1 MRLIHAPSRMCG
13 HVETEVNCW
22 RKESSAD
29 VPRQTREWVQVVGG
43 SNLPCPTKLEP
54 ISDNGGAPPMLAV
67 GGRYDLE
74 FGNFA
79 TESRI
84 TTRHMRTRYT
94 IGDPAQKAI
103 VGRIS

>member
-1 MRLIHAPSRMCG
+1 
-13 HVETEVNCW
+13 
-22 RKESSAD
+22 
-29 VPRQTREWVQVVGG
+29 
-43 SNLPCPTKLEP
+43 
-54 ISDNGGAPPMLAV
+54 MLAV